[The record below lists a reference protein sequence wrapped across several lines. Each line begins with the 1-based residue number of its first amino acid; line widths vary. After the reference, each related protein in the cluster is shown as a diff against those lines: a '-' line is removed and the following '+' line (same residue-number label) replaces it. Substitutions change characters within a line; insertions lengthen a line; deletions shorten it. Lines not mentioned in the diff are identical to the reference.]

1 MDVDI
6 DGYTLFCIG
15 YILVLIL
22 IVEYIYY
29 CRYLPNMRRLA
40 QNNYRDL

>member
-1 MDVDI
+1 MDELA
-6 DGYTLFCIG
+6 LFCIG
-15 YILVLIL
+15 YIVLLFL

-40 QNNYRDL
+40 QNDYRDL

>member
-1 MDVDI
+1 MDNLDI
-6 DGYTLFCIG
+6 FVIV
-15 YILVLIL
+15 YILALIL

-40 QNNYRDL
+40 QNDYRDL